1 MIKTSTSVISKL
13 FAIII
18 SDEVYCTNC
27 GMQFETQMGSLAT
40 LKDHLKQ
47 NHLDLWMELI
57 STPRLI
63 KDNHQQAFESSD
75 LVNFSP
81 LFS

>member
-1 MIKTSTSVISKL
+1 
-13 FAIII
+13 
-18 SDEVYCTNC
+18 
-27 GMQFETQMGSLAT
+27 MQFETQMGSLAT